1 MWMNTGQVVR
11 TDILMREV
19 IDSIPQVVCK
29 IFLRVVSGICF
40 ELAIIY

>member
-1 MWMNTGQVVR
+1 MNTGQVVR

-19 IDSIPQVVCK
+19 IDSIPQVVSK
-29 IFLRVVSGICF
+29 SFLRVVSGICF